1 MSTNESER
9 INSLTLTETY
19 MSGLMRH
26 VTEYSYSKLK
36 PYLKEPVLELG
47 PADGVV
53 TEMMI
58 LDDVFPDLVEG
69 SQILTNSLK
78 RKFPQLSIVESLFEE
93 YIPGKKYNTIVMGHI
108 LEHVANPIEV
118 LQKFSKFLTED
129 GLIWASVPN
138 ALSIHRKAAVKMKL
152 LDTPYQLNEADI
164 LLGHRRVFDLN
175 SFYELFDSVGL
186 KVINSGG
193 YLLKPLSYGQME
205 KDWTTE
211 MILAFIELGEENIE
225 QAAEIWVAAK
235 I

>member
-1 MSTNESER
+1 
-9 INSLTLTETY
+9 

-53 TEMMI
+53 TEMMM
-58 LDDVFPDLVEG
+58 LDDVYPDLVEG
-69 SQILTNSLK
+69 SQVLTNSLK

-93 YIPGKKYNTIVMGHI
+93 YIPEKKYTTIVMGHV
-108 LEHVANPIEV
+108 LEHVENPIQI
-118 LQKFSKFLTED
+118 LQKFSNFLTED

-138 ALSIHRKAAVKMKL
+138 ALSIHRKAAVKMGL

-164 LLGHRRVFDLN
+164 QLGHRRVFDLDA
-175 SFYELFDSVGL
+175 FYELFNSAGL

-193 YLLKPLSYGQME
+193 YLLKPLSYAQME
-205 KDWTTE
+205 KDWSAE
-211 MILAFIELGEENIE
+211 MVLAFIKLGEENIE
-225 QAAEIWVAAK
+225 QAAEIWIAAK